1 MFCKCR
7 RKGLT
12 CLYLFFQRQMPMRRR
27 STKDSH
33 HLTGSGL
40 PSEILQAAS
49 KSRPWP
55 PPGLSNSPPHTIKSK
70 YLKNWTEGGR
80 GVKNLT
86 IAVPSVICSFWSP
99 ERAPFNVFFCLL
111 WIGVY
116 NNIYNRW
123 HPHMERASNFFFFFH
138 HWQAKS
144 NQTEWNV
151 VFVVLR

>member
-1 MFCKCR
+1 MSACPRSPLKRTCSQSRKELLSKLWICHYFHSLGSFSLLEYHKTFQVYFLLAKIFMFCKCR

-80 GVKNLT
+80 GRR
-86 IAVPSVICSFWSP
+86 IS
-99 ERAPFNVFFCLL
+99 RLL
-111 WIGVY
+111 FLKPREGI
-116 NNIYNRW
+116 
-123 HPHMERASNFFFFFH
+123 F
-138 HWQAKS
+138 
-144 NQTEWNV
+144 
-151 VFVVLR
+151 